1 MNAGDLMALLAFSA
15 IAALVLNRIVY
26 GPPRLG
32 V

>member
-1 MNAGDLMALLAFSA
+1 MALLAFPA
-15 IAALVLNRIVY
+15 IAALVLNRIVH